1 MMMEGGIR
9 MPSVA
14 PEAITAVEVAS
25 SYLALRISGMATRV
39 MVAQVAIELPQM
51 AAKPAQAAM
60 AERASPPRKRPSQ
73 ALEARNSSRDM
84 PELVASTPIR
94 MKNGTRVRLKS
105 VMTRIGEVVSRL
117 SAGPGPRM

>member
-1 MMMEGGIR
+1 MMMDGGIR

-14 PEAITAVEVAS
+14 PDAITAVEVAS
-25 SYLALRISGMATRV
+25 SYLAFRIAGIATRV
-39 MVAQVAIELPQM
+39 MVAQVAIDEPQM
-51 AAKPAQAAM
+51 AAKPAQAAI

-73 ALEARNSSRDM
+73 ALLARNSSRDM

-94 MKNGTRVRLKS
+94 MKNGTSVRLKS

-117 SAGPGPRM
+117 SAGAMPRI